1 MTGRELLSMFAN
13 CRGIPRQEI
22 EQTVNEAIKN
32 LNLDEYADKLCG
44 SYSGGEDSL
53 VPPLSYFV

>member
-1 MTGRELLSMFAN
+1 MFAN